1 MWLTIHESVGHP
13 TELDRVLGYE
23 ANYAGTSFA
32 TLDKRD
38 NKFQYGSDKV
48 TIVADKIQKGSL
60 GAVGY
65 DDEGVKTRQYVNA
78 LIAGSMLANQGHQ
91 VERVADGSEAVR
103 RALREI
109 DRPDLVLM
117 DCLMPVM
124 DGFEA
129 TRSIRTQEVALGLRR
144 VPIIALSAII
154 DEETGRK
161 SIDAGMDD
169 ALGKPFSSED
179 LRRVIRPWLA
189 LRESERQ
196 GVLDGVTRGGSVDE
210 DGSS

>member
-1 MWLTIHESVGHP
+1 
-13 TELDRVLGYE
+13 
-23 ANYAGTSFA
+23 
-32 TLDKRD
+32 
-38 NKFQYGSDKV
+38 
-48 TIVADKIQKGSL
+48 
-60 GAVGY
+60 
-65 DDEGVKTRQYVNA
+65 VNA

-91 VERVADGSEAVR
+91 VERVADGAEAVR

-117 DCLMPVM
+117 DCLMPAM

-129 TRSIRTQEVALGLRR
+129 TRSIRAQEAAMGLRR
-144 VPIIALSAII
+144 IPIIALSAII

-179 LRRVIRPWLA
+179 LRRIMRPWLA
-189 LRESERQ
+189 LGESERQ
-196 GVLDGVTRGGSVDE
+196 GVLDGVTRGGSVDQ